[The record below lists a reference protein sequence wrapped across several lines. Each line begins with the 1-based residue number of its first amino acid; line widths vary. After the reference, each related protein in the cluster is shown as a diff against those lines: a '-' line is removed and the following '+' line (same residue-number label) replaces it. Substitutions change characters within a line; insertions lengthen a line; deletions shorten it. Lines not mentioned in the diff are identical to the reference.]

1 MSEPDV
7 QTIQLIQSSGATH
20 APIQNQQSTMH
31 PPPPPSIFS
40 ATIGQHTQQ
49 QQAVPGVRISVNE
62 LRPTTRFND
71 LHEELQKT
79 IEQVDNFI
87 HIQMGWKDACVN
99 ESEKIVNMCLQI
111 PPDVQ
116 FCTNQLATLQQAL
129 ENDAESIAFAKS
141 LVKTDTAD
149 ARLSFKVIQNL
160 KLPPQFHQTNL
171 WGTTVTPRNPTGS
184 VGDEESESGGSR
196 NLVEYFSKETDSMS
210 QNLDNYKRNI
220 AEVEEHLQGV
230 ESNTMRQMHQMM
242 FTGGADG
249 NAKSAEDQVRE
260 LAAVLRAF
268 ENGILGV
275 AAKVGSTR
283 ENVQDVM
290 LGT

>member
-1 MSEPDV
+1 M
-7 QTIQLIQSSGATH
+7 Q
-20 APIQNQQSTMH
+20 
-31 PPPPPSIFS
+31 PPSQPSLFS

-49 QQAVPGVRISVNE
+49 QTVPGVRIGVHE

-87 HIQMGWKDACVN
+87 VSQMRVGDEFPTQA
-99 ESEKIVNMCLQI
+99 EKIHNMCLQV

-116 FCTNQLATLQQAL
+116 FCTNQLETLQQVL
-129 ENDAESIAFAKS
+129 ENDAGSIASVKA
-141 LVKTDTAD
+141 LVKTDAAD
-149 ARLSFKVIQNL
+149 AKLSFKVIQNL
-160 KLPPQFHQTNL
+160 RLPSQFHQTTI
-171 WGTTVTPRNPTGS
+171 WGSTMTPQHPTGGA
-184 VGDEESESGGSR
+184 GDDDVESGGSKD
-196 NLVEYFSKETDSMS
+196 LVEYFSKQTDSMS
-210 QNLDNYKRNI
+210 ESMDDYKRNI
-220 AEVEEHLQGV
+220 AEVEAHLQGL
-230 ESNTMRQMHQMM
+230 ESNTMQQMQQMM
-242 FTGGADG
+242 LTGGSS
-249 NAKSAEDQVRE
+249 NNVKSAEDQVRE

-275 AAKVGSTR
+275 ATKVGGTR